1 MNGEAAQS
9 RESIAQRQR
18 LRYICVGQLQTI
30 ARCIVHSGE
39 ILRELAAECIEM
51 AKHDRNPDN
60 VTRLTEMAQEWSKQ
74 ADELQRAWKK
84 AKMERS

>member
-1 MNGEAAQS
+1 M
-9 RESIAQRQR
+9 
-18 LRYICVGQLQTI
+18 
-30 ARCIVHSGE
+30 HSGE

-60 VTRLTEMAQEWSKQ
+60 VTRLTEMAQEWNRQ

-84 AKMERS
+84 AKMETS